1 MDSDEKEYLDCP
13 ICLEQYDEGL
23 RTPKMMPCLHTFCA
37 SCLVELI
44 SPSTSQQK
52 SNVIP
57 SSEIYNLAPAPAAGT
72 RPTNPI
78 RGLYSL
84 LGRGSTQVLSSQEHD
99 NHVYDDPTPQQED
112 VPSSNSSK
120 YDQRRHSNVS
130 AITNTLQNNRAHPTL
145 RRMSGHG
152 PSTTLT
158 RHPCDPL
165 PCTPTVPTTRPLS
178 FPTPIPRHAPTP
190 PPLPSPT
197 SPPALPARNSGQ
209 GGPPAP
215 ERPQKKPNIPPL
227 KPKPAVIDQKEP
239 KIPRNEVVQ
248 CPLCRTLINTSQLQ
262 TNRYVV
268 AHLRDLARLEILRKP
283 EKQSE
288 LLATT
293 KPPNK
298 AVPPSI
304 APDLKVEEFWCI
316 TCDVPARDH
325 CTSHELSP
333 IQQWVETLGVSLAE
347 LQRRVERRINT
358 YSSYLDSTDEDVKV
372 VFTSLNK
379 ASRHLWK
386 SRQEVQ
392 EVKDQ
397 LCDGADEPA
406 NNDPRQRAIA
416 LSHRMT
422 SLRALEEQVGIMEM
436 GAESNEV
443 YIYRQNNKLYVSTC
457 QPDRTII
464 ITINQ
469 GMSQV

>member
-1 MDSDEKEYLDCP
+1 YLCVSLPPHHDPQEYLDCP

-57 SSEIYNLAPAPAAGT
+57 SSEIYNL
-72 RPTNPI
+72 
-78 RGLYSL
+78 
-84 LGRGSTQVLSSQEHD
+84 Q
-99 NHVYDDPTPQQED
+99 D

-392 EVKDQ
+392 E
-397 LCDGADEPA
+397 
-406 NNDPRQRAIA
+406 
-416 LSHRMT
+416 MT